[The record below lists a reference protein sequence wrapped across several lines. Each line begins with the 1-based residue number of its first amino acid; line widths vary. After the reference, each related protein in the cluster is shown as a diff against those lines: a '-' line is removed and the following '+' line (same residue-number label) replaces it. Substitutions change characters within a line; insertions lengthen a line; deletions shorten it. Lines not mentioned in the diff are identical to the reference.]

1 MIWEGL
7 KTAFELLVSF
17 DWEIYQIILL
27 SLAISLSATLAA
39 GVPGVLFGIL
49 VSIGRFKGK
58 RLVKLLLFTFMGVP
72 PVVMGLVVLL
82 LAVGPLRP
90 FNLVFTR
97 TAMFLAQFLLVLPI
111 IAGSIVISSE
121 RTQVR
126 ILETATTLGARRRQK
141 VTLLIKET
149 KPFIFMSLILGFS
162 RAIAEVGAVM
172 LVGGNIKGETRV
184 MTTFIAMNTSMGQF
198 GTSIAMGGILL
209 LLAFLIH
216 LSLSPFRRDFYG

>member
-1 MIWEGL
+1 MIAEGL
-7 KTAFELLVSF
+7 RTAFELLVSL

-58 RLVKLLLFTFMGVP
+58 RIVKVLLFTFMGVP

-90 FNLVFTR
+90 FDLVFTR
-97 TAMFLAQFLLVLPI
+97 TAMFFAQFLLVLPI
-111 IAGSIVISSE
+111 IAGSIIITSE
-121 RTQVR
+121 KTQVR
-126 ILETATTLGARRRQK
+126 TLETATTLGARRMQK
-141 VTLLIKET
+141 VALLMRET
-149 KPFIFMSLILGFS
+149 KPFIFMSLILAFS

-198 GTSIAMGGILL
+198 GTSIAMGIILL
-209 LLAFLIH
+209 LLAFLVH
-216 LSLSPFRRDFYG
+216 FALSRFRSDFYG